1 MGKSKQLAT
10 MLSDA
15 PAALDTLDELAAAL
29 GDDANFATTVTNSIA
44 TKLPITDPA
53 IDMGTNKKIRFT
65 GSIGEIDSVPGF
77 QATNDANDGLRSMGL
92 RGTTLR
98 FATGDAE
105 RLRIEDNAV
114 GIGTESPSTTD
125 SGYNKGALHVH
136 NASGSGAQ
144 VRWTNSTTGTGTS
157 DGFMI
162 SKWSDKNTYLTNFDD
177 GAKTIFTQSDS
188 SGTLNS
194 TALVIDGD
202 GYVGLGT
209 NTPGYALDIN
219 GNNFTKSSIRLTRTD
234 SGQNNDPG
242 IYFVNNAGA
251 NDDWGMGG
259 IWFTNSSDS
268 GNAYGLIRGRTD
280 DATGTSGK
288 LEFVTGTS
296 AVGNFTDASMT
307 IDSNSDV
314 GIGTT
319 PYANARLTIG
329 GTEGGGYPAVLQ
341 FDNNN
346 TSGAE
351 FFMLATDTNWSFG
364 ANKFIMGHGAPS
376 SSNVDFSIDSNGLV
390 GVGPYAPNDSGG
402 FGTALDI
409 SGSGG
414 GGLYLTD
421 YTDSKQGTVGMWD
434 SNLSIHSR
442 PADGEISFYIS
453 NDKQFKIIANGSFQA
468 EDQNNRSAAIVSPT
482 NVVHTGAYPYHP
494 GGDGIGNN
502 QTNSLQMVFAH
513 IYQRVWSSGRYMH
526 IKTNIPVSGSNYGMV
541 VVYAKGY
548 RYAPAGSID
557 SSWGFHNWSTAL
569 YSLDQRNYATTF
581 AVNAYVSSDSY
592 VVLVGDNQTTG
603 TSYTGFQLSFL
614 YSNTNYPAHT
624 QTIGGFS
631 HKVLAASLSSSTSGV
646 Y

>member
-65 GSIGEIDSVPGF
+65 GAIGEIGSVPGF

-98 FATGDAE
+98 FATGDDE

-136 NASGSGAQ
+136 NATGSGAQ
-144 VRWTNSTTGTGTS
+144 IRWTNSTTGTGTS

-162 SKWSDKNTYLTNFDD
+162 SKWSDKNTYITNFDD

-188 SGTLNS
+188 SGNLVSNT
-194 TALVIDGD
+194 LVIDGD
-202 GYVGLGT
+202 GYIGLGKG
-209 NTPGYALDIN
+209 TPEYALDIE
-219 GNNFTKSSIRLTRTD
+219 GNNFTKSSVRLTRTD

-268 GNAYGLIRGRTD
+268 GSAYGLIRARTD

-296 AVGNFTDASMT
+296 PVGNFTDPSMT
-307 IDSNSDV
+307 IDS
-314 GIGTT
+314 
-319 PYANARLTIG
+319 
-329 GTEGGGYPAVLQ
+329 
-341 FDNNN
+341 
-346 TSGAE
+346 SGA
-351 FFMLATDTNWSFG
+351 
-364 ANKFIMGHGAPS
+364 IS
-376 SSNVDFSIDSNGLV
+376 SRD
-390 GVGPYAPNDSGG
+390 
-402 FGTALDI
+402 
-409 SGSGG
+409 
-414 GGLYLTD
+414 
-421 YTDSKQGTVGMWD
+421 
-434 SNLSIHSR
+434 
-442 PADGEISFYIS
+442 E
-453 NDKQFKIIANGSFQA
+453 
-468 EDQNNRSAAIVSPT
+468 NNRTATIVSPT

-494 GGDGIGNN
+494 TGDGIGNN

-513 IYQRVWSSGRYMH
+513 IYARQWTGGRYIHM
-526 IKTNIPVSGSNYGMV
+526 KTNIPVTGSNYGMV

-548 RYAPAGSID
+548 RYSPGGSID
-557 SSWGFHNWSTAL
+557 SSWGFHNWGTAL

-592 VVLVGDNQTTG
+592 AVLVGDNQTTG

-624 QTIGGFS
+624 QTLNGDS